1 MRLVLLVV
9 EVEGD
14 LLPGWGWTPLTAS
27 LTASQAYR
35 LHNLS
40 YSKHSEQVLRA
51 WKPHV
56 IENIRMSVL
65 NTRGHV
71 PFDGFCMLPSP
82 LLLALIGH
90 LGSNRETVWSWEP
103 LS

>member
-1 MRLVLLVV
+1 M
-9 EVEGD
+9 
-14 LLPGWGWTPLTAS
+14 PGCGWTPLTVS

-40 YSKHSEQVLRA
+40 YSTQPE
-51 WKPHV
+51 PHV
-56 IENIRMSVL
+56 MQNMLMSML

-71 PFDGFCMLPSP
+71 LCDGFYMAPSL
-82 LLLALIGH
+82 LLLALIGL
-90 LGSNRETVWSWEP
+90 LGSNRETVRSWEP